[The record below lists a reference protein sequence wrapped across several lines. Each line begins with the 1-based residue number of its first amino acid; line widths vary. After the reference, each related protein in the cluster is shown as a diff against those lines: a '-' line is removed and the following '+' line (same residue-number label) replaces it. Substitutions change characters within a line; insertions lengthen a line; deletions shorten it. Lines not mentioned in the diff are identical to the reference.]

1 MAILLNCGALDECK
15 RPGCVANWVCLG
27 QEKFKQLQAR
37 SKVGEKDSAEQ
48 GMFVTDAKS
57 TTSPINNMLLLILVT
72 LVCLLAMRVF
82 ADVPVSEYALVPA
95 QHQVGDL

>member
-1 MAILLNCGALDECK
+1 M
-15 RPGCVANWVCLG
+15 G